1 MRIFRFPSLAFALV
15 IIVLCLG
22 FCPLAYGQEHSCA
35 QAAHASAENVHK
47 QAAVSQKFR
56 RAHRHATGSGI
67 RVAIIDT
74 GVAPHPR
81 LGLVEDAGSF
91 INDGTRRGSLHDCDA
106 HGTTVAGI
114 IAARDGPDGVVGVA
128 PAATIISIKQTSAW
142 QEYSTRT
149 TPAGNLS
156 TLAQSIHAAID
167 HGAHVI
173 NISVVSCVR
182 QGALVELSE
191 LHTALDRAERSNVV
205 VVSAAGNAGSG
216 SCESGDHVYPAHL
229 NTVLAVSALHS
240 NGLPTQYSLPAPHP
254 ILSALGHV
262 AATLSHEGDALSQ
275 GTHKDRDVVPFE
287 GTSFAAPIVA
297 GTAALLRERYP
308 QAVAADIRTLLYRSV
323 DPMTGAV
330 DPELALT
337 QIFPRTSPQ
346 PHPSLVTVSQPSRHE
361 AHGRMIV
368 AIVTA
373 LLLITLTSTAL
384 LLSRMHPR
392 SDHYLAS

>member
-1 MRIFRFPSLAFALV
+1 MSMVRFSSLTFVLV
-15 IIVLCLG
+15 LTVFCVG
-22 FCPLAYGQEHSCA
+22 FCPLAYGQERSCA
-35 QAAHASAENVHK
+35 QAAHASAENVRK
-47 QAAVSQKFR
+47 QAAFSQKFR

-67 RVAIIDT
+67 RVAVIDT

-91 INDGTRRGSLHDCDA
+91 INDGTHRGSLHDCDA

-114 IAARDGPDGVVGVA
+114 IAARDGPDGVIGVA
-128 PAATIISIKQTSAW
+128 PAATVISIKQTSAW

-149 TPAGNLS
+149 TSAGSLS

-182 QGALVELSE
+182 QGTLVELSE

-216 SCESGDHVYPAHL
+216 SCEPGDHVYPAHL

-262 AATLSHEGDALSQ
+262 AAALSHEGDGLSQ
-275 GTHKDRDVVPFE
+275 GPHKDRDVVPFE

-297 GTAALLRERYP
+297 GTATLLRERYP
-308 QAVAADIRTLLYRSV
+308 QAVAAEIRALLYHSV

-346 PHPSLVTVSQPSRHE
+346 PHSSLVTVSQPSRHE